1 MTVEVAY
8 GDNSK
13 AAPLARELRNETLVD
28 VESGVC
34 EPSGRP
40 LKPDLIMTKVREVL
54 S

>member
-8 GDNSK
+8 GDRYKS
-13 AAPLARELRNETLVD
+13 APFARELRNETLVD

-40 LKPDLIMTKVREVL
+40 LKPDVIMTKIREVL